1 MKQTGTKILI
11 VDDEPAIRFA
21 LTEALRSWGYESFQA
36 ATVVEANDLFAHEFP
51 GVALLD
57 IDLPD
62 GSGLDVL
69 NHIKQQWPETIA
81 IMITGNVN
89 VPNVITALRGG
100 AHDFIGKPVHLEELR
115 VTLQNA
121 LETRDLRREVKQI
134 AARA

>member
-36 ATVVEANDLFAHEFP
+36 ATVVEANDLFVYEFP
-51 GVALLD
+51 GVALFD

-81 IMITGNVN
+81 IIY
-89 VPNVITALRGG
+89 
-100 AHDFIGKPVHLEELR
+100 D
-115 VTLQNA
+115 
-121 LETRDLRREVKQI
+121 RERQCP
-134 AARA
+134 